1 MEIGILITQNYL
13 NCSELLVSN
22 KAMSVEI
29 GVLEKRYLATVA
41 KLKNQHNTI
50 KSLEGNLK
58 SITATYSTMQQ
69 TLNMLQQEVR
79 SSRNRGR
86 GMSGMSGISGMSNQ
100 FEVPDD

>member
-1 MEIGILITQNYL
+1 M
-13 NCSELLVSN
+13 
-22 KAMSVEI
+22 
-29 GVLEKRYLATVA
+29 
-41 KLKNQHNTI
+41 
-50 KSLEGNLK
+50 EGNLK

-86 GMSGMSGISGMSNQ
+86 GMSGMSGISGMSDE